1 MIKFIAM
8 MGVFVGLVN
17 TEIPDFDI
25 LMKVH
30 GIIGVIVGLA
40 LGAEIG
46 LEESMKKLKKSNDW
60 GDEGAESTRFM
71 KEFRVISEGKTAEI
85 PKAPIEQETYAILDN
100 DWLEQ
105 NGRG

>member
-1 MIKFIAM
+1 MIKFIAV

-17 TEIPDFDI
+17 TGIPDFDI

-30 GIIGVIVGLA
+30 GIIGAIVGLVI
-40 LGAEIG
+40 GAGIG

-85 PKAPIEQETYAILDN
+85 PKAPI
-100 DWLEQ
+100 
-105 NGRG
+105 